1 MFRTE
6 QTWGVY
12 KNDVTL
18 FFESA
23 PLRVNPRETEPPPSV
38 DRNMSLRGDLHE
50 DAKKPTLS
58 RARRTYDKHNDVLR
72 RNGRL
77 RHAKPIEQTHLTN
90 RLVVSCVRGGKREES
105 ASEQDQSR
113 LSRELPVAAGFGAM
127 TGRYTPGSTSSL
139 QHESPR
145 LRFKRELRVKFL
157 QKAPTEIVGPKSL
170 KITANGSTVQV
181 AAVDNGHSSHDFTM
195 VNSN

>member
-1 MFRTE
+1 MVRNWIEADFTRLFPEPEGPTILFVLLALLPYHRTWPISTHS
-6 QTWGVY
+6 Q
-12 KNDVTL
+12 
-18 FFESA
+18 
-23 PLRVNPRETEPPPSV
+23 
-38 DRNMSLRGDLHE
+38 
-50 DAKKPTLS
+50 
-58 RARRTYDKHNDVLR
+58 HNDVLR